1 MRLKLSSIEMDTSIQ
16 CRASIDTA
24 TVSEY
29 AERMTEGDAFPP
41 VVVYGTEQKCW
52 IADGWHRIM
61 AANQIGLLDIEATVT
76 PGGRIDAL
84 KAALSANAAHGIRR
98 TNQDKRRAVE
108 IALREFGKLSSR
120 QSAELCGVRDPF
132 VGKLRGDV
140 LTVRTSTRIDSLGRN
155 QPATRRTSVTFA
167 VPEPEEEDEL
177 PIGNKSDETE
187 AEDDETQSDEQA
199 ENLSNMVDNAPAHE
213 VKATKRPVGMTMAM
227 EAINILR
234 RIPEADPMRLAG
246 LAEVAKYIKHTQKGT
261 K

>member
-1 MRLKLSSIEMDTSIQ
+1 MRLKLSCIEMDTSIQ

-41 VVVYGTEQKCW
+41 VIVYGTSGRCW

-84 KAALSANAAHGIRR
+84 KAALAANAAHGIRR

-120 QSAELCGVRDPF
+120 QIAELCGVSTDMVIDHRPQLSESDSSKRMGAD
-132 VGKLRGDV
+132 GKER
-140 LTVRTSTRIDSLGRN
+140 
-155 QPATRRTSVTFA
+155 PATRRTSLTVAVT
-167 VPEPEEEDEL
+167 EPVAPPVGKPVDEVDDGEG
-177 PIGNKSDETE
+177 PVKSWTRDE
-187 AEDDETQSDEQA
+187 A
-199 ENLSNMVDNAPAHE
+199 ENLSTMADNAPAHE

>member
-41 VVVYGTEQKCW
+41 VVVYGTAQKCW

-61 AANQIGLLDIEATVT
+61 AANQIGLLDIEATVI

-84 KAALSANAAHGIRR
+84 KAALSANSAHGIRR

-108 IALREFGKLSSR
+108 IALREFGKLSTAALSD
-120 QSAELCGVRDPF
+120 LCGVSRPF
-132 VGKLRGDV
+132 VESLRPKDATVASLRTGADGK
-140 LTVRTSTRIDSLGRN
+140 
-155 QPATRRTSVTFA
+155 QYPATRRTSVTFA
-167 VPEPEEEDEL
+167 VPEPEEEDGL

-199 ENLSNMVDNAPAHE
+199 EDADAIEDNAPAH
-213 VKATKRPVGMTMAM
+213 VAPKSKGVALDYAAQAIAAM
-227 EAINILR
+227 QRIPPKDGLR
-234 RIPEADPMRLAG
+234 RDAWQMVRAWLTANE
-246 LAEVAKYIKHTQKGT
+246 
-261 K
+261 

>member
-41 VVVYGTEQKCW
+41 VVVYGTAQKCW

-61 AANQIGLLDIEATVT
+61 AANQIGLLDIEATVI

-84 KAALSANAAHGIRR
+84 KAALSANSAHGIRR

-108 IALREFGKLSSR
+108 IALREFGKLSTAALSD
-120 QSAELCGVRDPF
+120 LCGVSRPF
-132 VGKLRGDV
+132 VESLRPKDATVASLRTGADGK
-140 LTVRTSTRIDSLGRN
+140 
-155 QPATRRTSVTFA
+155 QYPATRRTSVTFA
-167 VPEPEEEDEL
+167 PPELEDEAEE
-177 PIGNKSDETE
+177 PDEDK

-199 ENLSNMVDNAPAHE
+199 EEADAIEDKAPAHE

-246 LAEVAKYIKHTQKGT
+246 LAEVAKYIKHTQRGT

>member
-1 MRLKLSSIEMDTSIQ
+1 MRLKLSCIEMDTSIQ

-41 VVVYGTEQKCW
+41 VVVYGTAQKCW

-61 AANQIGLLDIEATVT
+61 AANQIGLLDIEATVI

-98 TNQDKRRAVE
+98 RNVDKQRAVE
-108 IALREFGKLSSR
+108 IALREFPKLSSR
-120 QSAELCGVRDPF
+120 MIAEMCGVSTDMVIDHRPQLSESDSSKRMGAD
-132 VGKLRGDV
+132 GKER
-140 LTVRTSTRIDSLGRN
+140 
-155 QPATRRTSVTFA
+155 PATRRTSVTFA
-167 VPEPEEEDEL
+167 PPEPEDEAEEPDED
-177 PIGNKSDETE
+177 K

-199 ENLSNMVDNAPAHE
+199 ENLSTMADNAPAHE

-234 RIPEADPMRLAG
+234 RIPEADPMRFAG
-246 LAEVAKYIKHTQKGT
+246 LAEVAKYIKHTQRGT